1 MLSPQINAPWR
12 NGIYLTASVFRTSL
26 GNTPYLGAKNIA
38 VEKISPA
45 ITAIIPEVEVSAKPN
60 QAGTIKAL
68 K

>member
-1 MLSPQINAPWR
+1 MNKRVKETTGS
-12 NGIYLTASVFRTSL
+12 THSL
-26 GNTPYLGAKNIA
+26 RPFANLCNTPYLGAKSIT

>member
-1 MLSPQINAPWR
+1 MRRGES
-12 NGIYLTASVFRTSL
+12 GVYLTVSVFRTSL
-26 GNTPYLGAKNIA
+26 GKTPYLGAKSATI
-38 VEKISPA
+38 EKINPA